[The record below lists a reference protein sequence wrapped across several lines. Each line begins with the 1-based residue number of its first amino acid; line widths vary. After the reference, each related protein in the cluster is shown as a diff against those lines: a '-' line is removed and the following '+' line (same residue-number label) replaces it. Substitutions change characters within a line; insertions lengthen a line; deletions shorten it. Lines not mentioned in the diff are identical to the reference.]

1 MIRRH
6 FGKQTL
12 QQRSQ
17 SVSDSLDQ
25 SGALGQ
31 SHHSEPQRHDSPESD
46 RDRDRRLRA
55 IERATGRVLQPIIPT
70 ANCDREQDQGEP
82 NVIQHAN
89 VLIMRTN
96 DCQPDLSLHCRSWIR
111 QTGCMNEPR
120 DTTGNPAPLGLLGF
134 GMTTV
139 LLNFHNAGFFEL
151 NTMILAMGIC
161 YGGIA
166 QIIAGIM
173 EWRKGNTFATTA
185 FISYGLFWLS
195 LVALI
200 VMTKLGWGAA
210 SNDKAMAAY
219 LFMWGL
225 FTLVMFIGTLRLHI
239 AGQVVFGSLTIL
251 FFLLAYGDFANASP
265 PFKHFTGYEGIF
277 CGFSAIYTGL
287 AQVLNELYGKTLL
300 PLGPVKT

>member
-1 MIRRH
+1 M
-6 FGKQTL
+6 
-12 QQRSQ
+12 
-17 SVSDSLDQ
+17 
-25 SGALGQ
+25 
-31 SHHSEPQRHDSPESD
+31 
-46 RDRDRRLRA
+46 
-55 IERATGRVLQPIIPT
+55 
-70 ANCDREQDQGEP
+70 
-82 NVIQHAN
+82 
-89 VLIMRTN
+89 N
-96 DCQPDLSLHCRSWIR
+96 D
-111 QTGCMNEPR
+111 TR

-151 NTMILAMGIC
+151 NAMILAMGIC

-166 QIIAGIM
+166 QVIAGAM

-219 LFMWGL
+219 LAMWGL
-225 FTLVMFIGTLRLHI
+225 FTLVMFIGTLRLNR
-239 AGQVVFGSLTIL
+239 ALQVVFSSLALL
-251 FFLLAYGDFANASP
+251 FFLLAYGDYANASP
-265 PFKHFTGYEGIF
+265 GFKHFTGWEGIF

-287 AQVLNELYGKTLL
+287 AQVLNELYGKVVL
-300 PLGPVKT
+300 PLGPVKK